1 MDDKEF
7 EQTLAYV
14 KREIDYG
21 GAKPKQRTR
30 QAQSRPPQQRQPVR
44 KSLRKRKM
52 QRRKRILTGMTALF
66 AILLVV
72 LLVLIFK
79 SCSADT
85 SLAGTWRIDETT
97 IYDFDGK
104 NRGVLHTSLNDYPF
118 TYKVSG
124 DSLTIDFDSDAAT
137 DATYT
142 YSIKGKILTLTR
154 DDGVYTLTKD

>member
-7 EQTLAYV
+7 EEILASV
-14 KREIDYG
+14 KRELRDD
-21 GAKPKQRTR
+21 GAVDQRR
-30 QAQSRPPQQRQPVR
+30 APQQTHAKNTVR
-44 KSLRKRKM
+44 RSGKKRRM
-52 QRRKRILTGMTALF
+52 QRRRRLLAALTGLAL
-66 AILLVV
+66 ILLI
-72 LLVLIFK
+72 VLIVLVVK

-142 YSIKGKILTLTR
+142 YSIKGKTLTLTR